1 MTKVR
6 GFDHPLNRNLGPSR
20 ESLRNSSDQL
30 RKGLQTAEKNL
41 TSDEAKVKKS
51 QSKLLELGS
60 KALSLNVQMA
70 QGKPPEALKDEL
82 AAVQSEL
89 KTALAENEGAVTA
102 LGISKKNV
110 EMLQNLVLGHESA
123 SDATLQK
130 NGRMREFDVSAVDVT
145 DAGSLTRNEQVR
157 ILGRP
162 VEVSVDE
169 ATSAD
174 RRQVSMSIAVKPE
187 NGAAMLAL
195 QLKNSPPEVQAA
207 LLKKLSD
214 PKRNHL
220 ELLMQ
225 HAGSSKAVAG
235 ALLDAAANAT
245 GPARQQ
251 LLSALAKHGGTNAA
265 AAAKELI
272 KKGESFE
279 VSAALIRE
287 LKAAGKTDAVV
298 ELTGAVAGE
307 LRELRGQFEKTK
319 KVTDELNGDLARL
332 VVGFGKSLDKNQL
345 AKGVEAFKQGHTKQ
359 YDAFESASNE
369 YAKAL
374 TLLSAAGDMPVPDQA
389 MTMRVKGA
397 PGMPLKNSMFASEA
411 DKALVGFQDELQAL
425 AKKNL
430 AALTD
435 TPRGQEALQKAFTQQ
450 SAGIPNWVDSLKD
463 LHGVSKD
470 LHGTLSKTLPTIV
483 SQGLGRMALRGT
495 ATKEITESLVRNHKL
510 LGLTQEGAESFA
522 SIARTLAD
530 KKLDPA
536 LRNAALEQ
544 VKTGE
549 WPPKVKIIGVAL
561 ALPDLVSGISNFS
574 NAKTVDQLSTIVK
587 GADLTNEIAGL
598 MMKETAFMK
607 VLGKGLGVAGAVL
620 DVAGGVGKILD
631 GETVNGSA
639 DIASGVGAGLMLIP
653 GGQLAGAAII
663 AASLIAKHIW
673 GEDPAADAE
682 KADEKDAKAFL
693 EAAGLKTET
702 AGALSNVR
710 QSDRRNIGTFVDQA
724 AAYLGMSPAALL
736 KKLDALPRAK
746 LDAFTRMVL
755 EMPADKNWKYATKKK
770 FDIYGTDNVRQ
781 ARTFNASFGPK
792 SMPTAIEWMT
802 KNGIIEQPKPTST
815 SPQ

>member
-6 GFDHPLNRNLGPSR
+6 GFDLPMQRNLGPNR
-20 ESLRNSSDQL
+20 EGVRNHSDQL
-30 RKGLQTAEKNL
+30 RNGLQTAGKKL
-41 TSDEAKVKKS
+41 ATDEAKVGNTQAKV
-51 QSKLLELGS
+51 LELS
-60 KALSLNVQMA
+60 ARALSLNIQLSQA
-70 QGKPPEALKDEL
+70 KGKPTALKQEL
-82 AAVQSEL
+82 AAVQGEL
-89 KTALAENEGAVTA
+89 QKALTENQAAVKS
-102 LGISKKNV
+102 LGNSKKNL
-110 EMLQNLVLGHESA
+110 EAMQNLVLAHESS
-123 SDATLQK
+123 SDVALAQ
-130 NGRMREFDVSAVDVT
+130 NGRAKEFDVSAVDVT
-145 DAGSLTRNEQVR
+145 DAASLTRKEQVR

-169 ATSAD
+169 ATSSD

-195 QLKNSPPEVQAA
+195 QLENSPPEVQSE
-207 LLKKLSD
+207 LLRKLSD
-214 PKRNHL
+214 PKQNRL
-220 ELLMQ
+220 DDLMKA
-225 HAGSSKAVAG
+225 AGSSKAVAAG
-235 ALLDAAANAT
+235 LLDAAANAS
-245 GPARQQ
+245 GPARKQ
-251 LLSALAKHGGTNAA
+251 LLSALAKHGGANAA

-279 VSAALIRE
+279 VSAALIKE
-287 LKAAGKTDAVV
+287 LKAAGKTGAVT
-298 ELTGAVAGE
+298 ELTGAVAGK
-307 LRELRGQFEKTK
+307 LKELRGQFEKTK

-332 VVGFGKSLDKNQL
+332 VVGFGKSLDKDQL

-359 YDAFESASNE
+359 YDAFENASKE

-374 TLLSAAGDMPVPDQA
+374 TLLTAAGDMPVPDQA
-389 MTMRVKGA
+389 MTLRVKGS
-397 PGMPLKNSMFASEA
+397 PGMSLKFSLGSEA
-411 DKALVGFQDELQAL
+411 DNAIVGFHDELNAL

-430 AALTD
+430 QAVMD
-435 TPRGQEALQKAFTQQ
+435 TPEGQEVLQKAFHQQ

-495 ATKEITESLVRNHKL
+495 ATKEITDTLLRNHQL
-510 LGLTQEGAESFA
+510 LGLTREGAESFA
-522 SIARTLAD
+522 NIARTLAD
-530 KKLDPA
+530 KKLDPG

-549 WPPKVKIIGVAL
+549 WPPKVKLLGVAL
-561 ALPDLVSGISNFS
+561 ALPDLVGGISNFS

-598 MMKETAFMK
+598 MMKETAFMN

-663 AASLIAKHIW
+663 AASLIAKHVW

-736 KKLDALPRAK
+736 KKLDALPKSK
-746 LDAFTRMVL
+746 LEAFTRMVL

-770 FDIYGTDNVRQ
+770 VDLYQTDNVRQ
-781 ARTFNASFGPK
+781 ARSLTASFGPK
-792 SMPTAIEWMT
+792 SMPTAIEWM
-802 KNGIIEQPKPTST
+802 KNNGVI
-815 SPQ
+815 